1 MLKQKSS
8 EYRGYRTA
16 GIRLSEEQ
24 LPQLAQLYGA
34 RTKPMLP
41 AVHAFDKAHTV
52 MLVEEGLLARA
63 AGAAILAGLR
73 QLESEGVIET
83 RARIGGGLH
92 SGEQYLIRIL
102 GEDIGGRFHLARS
115 SGDLSSVAINTLQRE
130 KLLAV
135 MRGVNAL
142 RRTLIDVARG
152 HTDTILPGYS
162 FGQHAQPMTL
172 AHLWLSWAANLARDF
187 DRLHGAYRRVNTS
200 PAGAAI
206 MVGSDFPVN
215 RARTA
220 ELLGF
225 DSVHENCADAI
236 LELNADDSLD
246 MPAVISILYHSMAK
260 WADDIIQWTTSEYAF
275 VDIPDRYCGTS
286 SIMMQ
291 KKNVI
296 GPAEVKGASS
306 EALGCFVTS
315 YHALKGTTGLPITER
330 YYALDML
337 WRVADNAV
345 RDLGWFRDLLP
356 ALEIRKEH
364 MREQA
369 WRHWATATDLAGAL
383 VRSRDLPWRT
393 AHQIVG
399 ILIRL
404 CEERGLGPADVTP
417 ELLDEAAIAYH
428 ELPVGLDRRSIAAAL
443 DPRRF
448 IAERTLR
455 GGPAPVESQRQSRL
469 FEDGLAAD
477 ERLVADIDA
486 RLEAAAR
493 SLETAVD
500 AVIASGA

>member
-1 MLKQKSS
+1 
-8 EYRGYRTA
+8 
-16 GIRLSEEQ
+16 
-24 LPQLAQLYGA
+24 
-34 RTKPMLP
+34 
-41 AVHAFDKAHTV
+41 
-52 MLVEEGLLARA
+52 
-63 AGAAILAGLR
+63 
-73 QLESEGVIET
+73 
-83 RARIGGGLH
+83 
-92 SGEQYLIRIL
+92 
-102 GEDIGGRFHLARS
+102 
-115 SGDLSSVAINTLQRE
+115 
-130 KLLAV
+130 
-135 MRGVNAL
+135 
-142 RRTLIDVARG
+142 
-152 HTDTILPGYS
+152 
-162 FGQHAQPMTL
+162 
-172 AHLWLSWAANLARDF
+172 
-187 DRLHGAYRRVNTS
+187 
-200 PAGAAI
+200 
-206 MVGSDFPVN
+206 
-215 RARTA
+215 
-220 ELLGF
+220 
-225 DSVHENCADAI
+225 
-236 LELNADDSLD
+236 
-246 MPAVISILYHSMAK
+246 MAK

-455 GGPAPVESQRQSRL
+455 GGPAPVESQRQSQL

-477 ERLVADIDA
+477 ESLVADIDA